1 MTVKQAAQQARA
13 AYKGHVSELFDFL
26 LLQVILRLIPLT
38 PLLFLLTPGLKI
50 LALLC
55 VPLFLLVVP
64 FVREKTAGALQSA
77 LAGGSMN
84 SRDVVNMEGYWKCVW
99 NGLKKGV
106 LFLLWA
112 SPFIGVTIWGYRV
125 LFGNAV
131 VGQTDVFSVILAIS
145 NLGGGDLFRGIVYAM
160 LIYMATLIPFCFGLA
175 FHSGDRH
182 ALALGNR
189 GLVKG
194 HRKGILLVWLRSLV
208 PCIPF
213 AVVAGA
219 ALGQYMMSVA
229 KALNQISGKGLS
241 IPMPTTTLLIVL
253 AAFVVLLLPVIPL
266 KSLYTAAMVRGIREE
281 EKHEA

>member
-84 SRDVVNMEGYWKCVW
+84 SRDFVNMEGYWKCVW

-131 VGQTDVFSVILAIS
+131 VGQTDSTVVVKC
-145 NLGGGDLFRGIVYAM
+145 GGHEFGYVDNDLPDSFYAGI
-160 LIYMATLIPFCFGLA
+160 IGCEG
-175 FHSGDRH
+175 R
-182 ALALGNR
+182 NR
-189 GLVKG
+189 FYDFKVK
-194 HRKGILLVWLRSLV
+194 
-208 PCIPF
+208 
-213 AVVAGA
+213 
-219 ALGQYMMSVA
+219 
-229 KALNQISGKGLS
+229 
-241 IPMPTTTLLIVL
+241 
-253 AAFVVLLLPVIPL
+253 
-266 KSLYTAAMVRGIREE
+266 
-281 EKHEA
+281 

>member
-1 MTVKQAAQQARA
+1 
-13 AYKGHVSELFDFL
+13 
-26 LLQVILRLIPLT
+26 
-38 PLLFLLTPGLKI
+38 
-50 LALLC
+50 
-55 VPLFLLVVP
+55 
-64 FVREKTAGALQSA
+64 
-77 LAGGSMN
+77 MN
-84 SRDVVNMEGYWKCVW
+84 SRDVLNMEVYWKCVW